1 MAKEKQ
7 PLMTEEFWAWFDS
20 VARERDLSDA
30 AVANLAGIERSV
42 ISKARNGKNAIGAEA
57 LTKIADGLG
66 FPRIVLLRL
75 GGWIP
80 RAEGIEFSRWEAQ
93 TLWDELSEDD
103 QDEITALM
111 KIKVQNA
118 RRQKRGKP
126 KED

>member
-7 PLMTEEFWAWFDS
+7 PLMTEEFWAWFDA
-20 VARERDLSDA
+20 VQRERDLSDS
-30 AVANLAGIERSV
+30 AVASLADIERSV
-42 ISKARNGKNAIGAEA
+42 ISKARNGKGTIGAES

-66 FPRIVLLRL
+66 FPRTVLLRL

-80 RAEGIEFSRWEAQ
+80 RDEGLEFSRWEAQ
-93 TLWDELSEDD
+93 SLWDELSEDD

>member
-7 PLMTEEFWAWFDS
+7 PLMTEEFWAWFDA
-20 VARERDLSDA
+20 VQRERDLSDS
-30 AVANLAGIERSV
+30 AVASLADIERSV
-42 ISKARNGKNAIGAEA
+42 ISKARNGKGPIGAEA

-66 FPRIVLLRL
+66 FPRTVLLRL

-80 RAEGIEFSRWEAQ
+80 RDEGIEFSRWEAQ